1 LLHPSVVADSPA
13 RSLYFNFGIQAY
25 TYDVAGRIVTSTQV
39 TGGTSYPFAY
49 AYNQAGLLERTTLPS
64 GRSVTQCY
72 DKAGRVKSV
81 EGAKPG
87 GQPHAYLS
95 QAAYHEGGGLQQAL
109 LGNGRWEGWDYNT
122 RMQPTQVK
130 LGTTKG
136 AADLLSLTFGYGPA
150 ANNNGNILSQTIA
163 RPTANFNSTETY
175 TYDPLNRLKTGGG
188 TGWAQ
193 TYVFDRYG
201 NRAILGSSTILDA
214 VQSPVVSDETEAA
227 VQTIF
232 PGNRW
237 TGGTYDL
244 AGNQLSRYAGSFT
257 YDAEGRLKT
266 STINTATT
274 TFEYDGEGRRV
285 KKGNEIYVYDA
296 FGNLAAEYGGTVST
310 AGTQYLTADHLGSTR
325 LITNTANPAEPR
337 CIDYFPFGEEI
348 PRPSVACYTPTTE
361 PRQKFTGKERD
372 AETGLDYFGAR
383 YMSAAQGRF
392 TSPDWSETPQPVPY
406 ADLADPQTLNLYAY
420 ARNNPLNRVDPDGH
434 FWHIVAGAG
443 GGYAVGAGM
452 ELGRQW
458 LKGETTDLQ
467 KANAKGVNGAIFGGT
482 VAATGGLSLMATA
495 GAYTAATVVGG
506 ATERAI
512 DGDAT
517 TKVLDKKA
525 VTADVLV
532 GTATGIIGGAAKE
545 LAKET
550 IAAGSKQA
558 TTRAESLLNQ
568 AIASGNPAKIAKR
581 EVQQQA
587 VQQEISNSAAAAA
600 SAQRTAVRA
609 GTRAVLKPD
618 EEK

>member
-1 LLHPSVVADSPA
+1 LS
-13 RSLYFNFGIQAY
+13 Y

-201 NRAILGSSTILDA
+201 NRALLGTSTIPDA
-214 VQSPVVSDETEAA
+214 VQSPVVSNETEAA

-296 FGNLAAEYGGTVST
+296 FGNLAAEYGGTAAAT
-310 AGTQYLTADHLGSTR
+310 GTQYLTADHLGSTR
-325 LITNTANPAEPR
+325 LITNTAGAEPR

-348 PRPSVACYTPTTE
+348 PRPGVTCYTPTTE

-383 YMSAAQGRF
+383 Y
-392 TSPDWSETPQPVPY
+392 
-406 ADLADPQTLNLYAY
+406 
-420 ARNNPLNRVDPDGH
+420 
-434 FWHIVAGAG
+434 
-443 GGYAVGAGM
+443 
-452 ELGRQW
+452 
-458 LKGETTDLQ
+458 KGETTDLQ